1 MAKDG
6 KFGTFGGVFT
16 PSILTILGVI
26 MYLRLPWIVGHAGLI
41 ASIGIIVVAH
51 VVSITTGLSVSSIA
65 TDKRVGAGGPYYIVS
80 RSLGL
85 PIGGT
90 LGIALFL
97 GLSISIAFYIIGFCE
112 SLLAFLEI
120 PPTETAIRVAGTIT
134 VIALTVI
141 TFIST
146 AFAIKTQYLILGA
159 IGLSIVAIFLGSPE
173 APAQPQVGMSE
184 EAPSMG
190 VLFGIFFPAVTGFT
204 AGVNMSG
211 DLRDPKKAIP
221 RGTMAAILTGLVVY
235 IALAIYF
242 AMSIDRE
249 QLIENPEVLL
259 DASWFPPFVLAGIW
273 GATLSSALGCILGA
287 PRVLQAMSGDGITP
301 RVFFKGTGKT
311 NEPRRA
317 LLVAFLIGEAGIL
330 LASLNAIAGLVS
342 MVFLALY
349 GFLNLSC
356 WIESWASPDFR
367 PAFRVPRVVNLVG
380 GVAAV
385 LLMVQIDLAA
395 TFGAVTLMAALYVY
409 LQRKQLQLESGDT
422 WRGFWEKLVR
432 TGLSKLRRSEGAQRN
447 WRPNV
452 LLFRV
457 GDEPREMLDVAR
469 ALSARTGMVT
479 DCELV
484 DEGRVLADALTER
497 NADQGARAAR
507 EPAAEPE
514 DEEARVGMFHRRID
528 CTRPLET
535 AAALCRFHGFSG
547 LEPNTVMLDWH
558 ARESDPEGF
567 ARVVDAATEL
577 DLNLIVYARSSRP
590 TNPVDKKRTRRID
603 VWWRNGVGN
612 VPLAVALLRFVTS
625 ELAWRGTTVRF
636 LLWSE
641 ESANNDNLRT
651 TMRRVLVD
659 ARMDAGVRV
668 VNDTRGFDA
677 RAIEESDDAELVLFG
692 LPDDAHAMDESFF
705 SETDALLGSLGQAML
720 LRASTF
726 FPEELTVAKR
736 AKISSLPPM
745 LDGAARPELPE
756 VVTPEP
762 EALAGA
768 VTAFAEETLTAA
780 VKFHDH
786 CVASVYGEHARLIR
800 HVEQVARGEL
810 GPLLSTDGD
819 DGEDRA
825 DAAGDALVGP
835 DTESLRRLVD
845 DAQRAIGKKVDAAI
859 SLHLEEKLGIQRS
872 TLEGRVE
879 TLFTEANA
887 KLAKRAD
894 RLRVTR
900 PAADFA
906 AGPHDP
912 PYVRSIK
919 RRRRFAARFRGGNAV
934 YQVPRG
940 ALEAY
945 WYRQLLTD
953 LVRPHVSQLTLDAR
967 QLAVQLG
974 KVVGA
979 FRTRL
984 ALLLAEGR
992 PDTPVK
998 DGLASELERL
1008 GERLDALSTVQK
1020 QRLRELQWGSIVA
1033 ARRVA
1038 RELANDIERPDVDRL
1053 VLRERRLPKDVSAD
1067 AAELTATVESWVE
1080 EQALLLERA
1089 RLAIALSS
1097 FQHRLASS
1105 THALKTAVASQL
1117 ENGTL
1122 RSLISLREGL
1132 EALRDRPDDQE
1143 LRAKLTGFVELEAS
1157 FDARQA
1163 VDALLSEMATVT
1175 QALPEAQEILSDA
1188 SLGVLEE
1195 KGGAEVEIVEMPI
1208 RRLAQF
1214 LVESELVGG
1223 LQEAFAEAPRVE
1235 QKAVSVARDVARLLS
1250 MQEGETDDLDE
1261 DEAPI
1266 ARQVSAAAVNAIG
1279 RLDLQI
1285 TEVRRLVDRL
1295 DAAINEHLRS
1305 VVDATNPYDLS
1316 NAWAKVSQQAR
1327 VLSGKKAVS
1336 GAQSALLRVSEEVRT
1351 AFVQLLY
1358 RRSAGIVLAKRL
1370 RNAGDNGGSSVD
1382 RVLAMVDSASPRP
1395 HVVTSLPSYYRQL
1408 FLGQSTINETF
1419 WVGRGR
1425 ELRQARD
1432 AIEFHRRGTPGAI
1445 LVVGERGIGKSALC
1459 QRIATRLTDGA
1470 QVYWVQP
1477 PPGGSADPA
1486 ELHAA
1491 LSRAVGTEGSAARV
1505 VRTTGPG
1512 SVFVLDDL
1520 ELWWERRE
1528 GGEAAIDAVFD
1539 LIATH
1544 GDKRLFVLGMGRHA
1558 HALLSKI
1565 RPIADQALAT
1575 IECDPMPAEDLEAII
1590 MLRHGSSGLE
1600 FRLGGRDEDRMT
1612 PWRTARLFSG
1622 HFDYSGGNVGATLR
1636 AWLAHVADVEERTL
1650 VVRIPDKPRWG
1661 ALDDLRPEHA
1671 ALLIQLVLHK
1681 QAAFERL
1688 ARVTGIPPIELAEGL
1703 EPLRRMGLV
1712 VRGRQRTFAVNPFVQ
1727 HAVLDRF
1734 ARRGLLS

>member
-41 ASIGIIVVAH
+41 ASLGIIIVAH

-112 SLLAFLEI
+112 SFLPTIGVE
-120 PPTETAIRVAGTIT
+120 PTENAIRVAGTAT
-134 VIALTVI
+134 VVGLTII

-146 AFAIKTQYLILGA
+146 AFAIKTQYLILGL
-159 IGLSIVAIFLGSPE
+159 IGLSLVAIFLGSPE
-173 APAQPQVGMSE
+173 PPAQSQMAPAE
-184 EAPSMG
+184 DAPSMG
-190 VLFGIFFPAVTGFT
+190 MLFGIFFPAVTGFT

-211 DLRDPKKAIP
+211 DLRDSKKAIP
-221 RGTMAAILTGLVVY
+221 RGTIAAILTGLIVY
-235 IALAIYF
+235 VALAVYF
-242 AMSIDRE
+242 SMRIDRE
-249 QLIENPEVLL
+249 QLVDNPEVLL
-259 DASWFPPFVLAGIW
+259 DTSWFPPFVIAGIW

-301 RVFFKGTGKT
+301 RLFFKGTGKT

-367 PAFRVPRVVNLVG
+367 PAFRVPRFVNLIG
-380 GVAAV
+380 GIAAV

-432 TGLSKLRRSEGAQRN
+432 TGLSRLRRTAGAQRN

-457 GDEPREMLDVAR
+457 GHEPKEMVELAR

-484 DEGRVLADALTER
+484 DEGRVLAEAL
-497 NADQGARAAR
+497 
-507 EPAAEPE
+507 AEPKTKDADAGPGSPQLAADADD
-514 DEEARVGMFHRRID
+514 DEERVGMFHRRID

-547 LEPNTVMLDWH
+547 LEPNTVMLDWRS
-558 ARESDPEGF
+558 RENDPDGF
-567 ARVVDAATEL
+567 SRVVNAVTEH
-577 DLNLIVYARSSRP
+577 DLNLLVYARSSRP
-590 TNPVDKKRTRRID
+590 TRTGDKKRARRID
-603 VWWRNGVGN
+603 VWWRTGVGN
-612 VPLAVALLRFVTS
+612 VPLSVALLRFVTS
-625 ELAWRGTTVRF
+625 ELAWRGTNVRF

-659 ARMDAGVRV
+659 ARMDADVRV

-677 RAIEESDDAELVLFG
+677 RVIEESDDAELVLLG
-692 LPDDAHAMDESFF
+692 LPDDAGAMDERFF
-705 SETDALLGSLGQAML
+705 ADTESLLGSLGQVML

-726 FPEELTVAKR
+726 FPEELTVAQR

-745 LDGAARPELPE
+745 LDGAERPELPE
-756 VVTPEP
+756 VPTPEP
-762 EALAGA
+762 EALAGV
-768 VTAFAEETLTAA
+768 VTSFAEETLTAA

-800 HVEQVARGEL
+800 RVEQIARSEL
-810 GPLLSTDGD
+810 GPLLSTDG
-819 DGEDRA
+819 EH
-825 DAAGDALVGP
+825 
-835 DTESLRRLVD
+835 DTESVRRLVD
-845 DAQRAIGKKVDAAI
+845 EAQRAVGKGVDAA
-859 SLHLEEKLGIQRS
+859 LTEHLEQKLAMQRS

-879 TLFTEANA
+879 TLFAEAKA
-887 KLAKRAD
+887 KLDRRAE

-906 AGPHDP
+906 ASPDDP
-912 PYVRSIK
+912 PHVRSIK
-919 RRRRFAARFRGGNAV
+919 RRRRIAAKFRGGNAV
-934 YQVPRG
+934 YNVPRG
-940 ALEAY
+940 ALDAY
-945 WYRQLLTD
+945 WYQQLLLE

-974 KVVGA
+974 KVLGA

-992 PDTPVK
+992 PDAP
-998 DGLASELERL
+998 LAEGVAAELDRL

-1020 QRLRELQWGSIVA
+1020 QRLRELQWASLVA

-1038 RELANDIERPDVDRL
+1038 REHATDIDRPDVDRL
-1053 VLRERRLPKDVSAD
+1053 VLRDRRLPKDVSGD
-1067 AAELTATVESWVE
+1067 AALVASTVGSWVE

-1105 THALKTAVASQL
+1105 THALKTSVASQL
-1117 ENGTL
+1117 ESGTL
-1122 RSLISLREGL
+1122 RSLVSLRDGL
-1132 EALRDRPDDQE
+1132 EALRGRPDDQE

-1175 QALPEAQEILSDA
+1175 QALPEAQEILSDT
-1188 SLGVLEE
+1188 SLAALEE
-1195 KGGAEVEIVEMPI
+1195 KGGAEIEIVEMPI

-1235 QKAVSVARDVARLLS
+1235 QKAVSVARDIARLLS

-1266 ARQVSAAAVNAIG
+1266 ARQVSAAAANAIG
-1279 RLDLQI
+1279 RLDGQI
-1285 TEVRRLVDRL
+1285 AEVQRLVERL

-1336 GAQSALLRVSEEVRT
+1336 GAQSALLRVSEEIRT

-1370 RNAGDNGGSSVD
+1370 EKAGDNGGSAVD
-1382 RVLAMVDSASPRP
+1382 RVLAMVDAASPTP

-1459 QRIATRLTDGA
+1459 QRIATRLTDGV

-1486 ELHAA
+1486 DLRAA
-1491 LSRAVGTEGSAARV
+1491 LGRAVGAEGSAARV
-1505 VRTTGPG
+1505 IRTTPPG

-1528 GGEAAIDAVFD
+1528 GGEAAIDAIFD
-1539 LIATH
+1539 LVSRH

-1558 HALLSKI
+1558 HALLSKL
-1565 RPIADQALAT
+1565 RPIGDQALAT
-1575 IECDPMPAEDLEAII
+1575 IACDPMPAEELEAII
-1590 MLRHGSSGLE
+1590 TLRHGSSGLE

-1612 PWRTARLFSG
+1612 PWRKARLFSG
-1622 HFDYSGGNVGATLR
+1622 HFDYSGGNVGAALR

-1688 ARVTGIPPIELAEGL
+1688 ARVTGLPHAELREEL

-1712 VRGRQRTFAVNPFVQ
+1712 VRSRQRTLAVNPFVQ

-1734 ARRGLLS
+1734 ERRGLLS